1 MNVQKNH
8 KAGVFIKKSN
18 VLLIQSDI
26 VSTVMNKEI
35 DNINSTEESV
45 NKALDIMEGSSE
57 ISEEQLQE
65 MLQDEDS
72 LQACRD
78 IMDSSLFL
86 QQAKKANLPDVEE
99 ELNRFKNR
107 HHSAR
112 KRSILWRTGIGIAAT
127 VAILFGA
134 YYFISALTTPPLE
147 PVTVFTADTAPQH
160 IILEKADGEKIM
172 LDEPSSNNQ
181 ALPKTVTAKS
191 GEKELDY
198 RQVTSKTTQ
207 THILTVP
214 RGESYKV
221 VLCDGTEVWLNANS
235 NFVYPT
241 AFVGKERIVTLEGEA
256 YFKVTKDPDRPFI
269 VKTQTVQTK
278 VLGTEFN
285 IRSYSPEDTHVVLI
299 NGKVEVSNT
308 KGGSYTR
315 LYPGEDAHLQ
325 SDGNFVLT
333 EVDLDSYVYWK
344 DGYFYFDDVTLKDIM
359 QNLGRWYNVNIEF
372 RNKEAMDYKMHFVSD
387 RSKDLEHTISLLN
400 RMKKVT
406 VTLQGNTLTVD

>member
-1 MNVQKNH
+1 MDEHIGN
-8 KAGVFIKKSN
+8 
-18 VLLIQSDI
+18 
-26 VSTVMNKEI
+26 I
-35 DNINSTEESV
+35 DYTEESV
-45 NKALDIMEGSSE
+45 DKALDIMESPAEVSD
-57 ISEEQLQE
+57 EQLQQ
-65 MLQDEDS
+65 MLDDEVCM
-72 LQACRD
+72 QACRD

-86 QQAKKANLPDVEE
+86 QQKSGVELPDVAM
-99 ELNRFKNR
+99 ELKRFKDKKAD
-107 HHSAR
+107 SR
-112 KRSILWRTGIGIAAT
+112 KRFILRRIGIGVAAMIAL
-127 VAILFGA
+127 LFGA
-134 YYFISALTTPPLE
+134 YYFIDALTTPPVE
-147 PVTVFTADTAPQH
+147 PITVFTADTAPQQ
-160 IILEKADGEKIM
+160 IVLQECNGGKVM
-172 LDEPSSNNQ
+172 TDEPLSNSRVAN
-181 ALPKTVTAKS
+181 KTIIAKS
-191 GEKELDY
+191 EKKELDY
-198 RQVTSKTTQ
+198 RKVISKTAQ
-207 THILTVP
+207 THVLTVP
-214 RGESYKV
+214 RGESFKV

-241 AFVGKERIVTLEGEA
+241 AFVGKERVVTLEGEA
-256 YFKVTKDPDRPFI
+256 YFKVAKDPEHPFI
-269 VKTQTVQTK
+269 VKTPTVQTR

-308 KGGSYTR
+308 QGGSYTR

-325 SDGNFVLT
+325 ADGNFMLT

>member
-1 MNVQKNH
+1 MESP
-8 KAGVFIKKSN
+8 AAI
-18 VLLIQSDI
+18 SDEKLQQ
-26 VSTVMNKEI
+26 M
-35 DNINSTEESV
+35 
-45 NKALDIMEGSSE
+45 LD
-57 ISEEQLQE
+57 
-65 MLQDEDS
+65 DEVCM
-72 LQACRD
+72 QACRD

-86 QQAKKANLPDVEE
+86 RQNGGAEIPDVAM
-99 ELNRFKNR
+99 ELKRFKDR
-107 HHSAR
+107 KADSR
-112 KRSILWRTGIGIAAT
+112 KRFILRRVGIGIAAMI
-127 VAILFGA
+127 ALLFGA
-134 YYFISALTTPPLE
+134 YYFIDTLTTV
-147 PVTVFTADTAPQH
+147 PVKPITVFTADTAPQQ
-160 IILEKADGEKIM
+160 IVLQKCDGEKATVG
-172 LDEPSSNNQ
+172 EPLSNSQ
-181 ALPKTVTAKS
+181 ASNKTIIAKS
-191 GEKELDY
+191 EKKELDY
-198 RQVTSKTTQ
+198 RKVVSNTTQ
-207 THILTVP
+207 THVLTVP
-214 RGESYKV
+214 RGESFKV

-256 YFKVTKDPDRPFI
+256 YFKVAKDPEHPFI
-269 VKTQTVQTK
+269 VKTPTVRTR

-285 IRSYSPEDTHVVLI
+285 IRSYSSEDTHVVLI

-308 KGGSYTR
+308 QGGSYTR

-372 RNKEAMDYKMHFVSD
+372 RNKEAMEYKMHFISD

-406 VTLQGNTLTVD
+406 VTLQGNTLTID